1 MAGERKGLFFFKY
14 GIRVEVQVKTSRVLR
29 VMPLA
34 AVVPYCQQLKVLYV
48 LCFFRLFECVV

>member
-48 LCFFRLFECVV
+48 LCFFAYSKV